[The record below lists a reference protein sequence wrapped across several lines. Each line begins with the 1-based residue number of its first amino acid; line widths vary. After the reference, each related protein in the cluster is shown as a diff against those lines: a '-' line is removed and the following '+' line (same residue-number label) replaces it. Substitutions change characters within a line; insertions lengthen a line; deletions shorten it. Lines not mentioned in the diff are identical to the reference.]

1 MNLKFMFLAKMKLG
15 QLWLDFTD
23 VADLSG
29 LDFDGFIMLGERVL
43 PGVRF
48 RLGEG
53 FAIRVRF

>member
-23 VADLSG
+23 VADLSR
-29 LDFDGFIMLGERVL
+29 LDLGGFFMLGERVL

>member
-1 MNLKFMFLAKMKLG
+1 MFLAKMKLG

-23 VADLSG
+23 VADLSR
-29 LDFDGFIMLGERVL
+29 LDLGGFFMLGERVL